1 MIEKFGVV
9 QVDFEKEGDF
19 GYLTR
24 FDLYSNKKTA
34 TIELWSSRWVGLEI
48 YKLENRD
55 IDIIYNISGY
65 KAGKIAFIFP
75 KEAFKK
81 DAIYSLDK
89 NWIEKNI
96 YDYLYLNKE
105 CDKVFISKK

>member
-1 MIEKFGVV
+1 MKNVVYPRVIEKFGVV

-55 IDIIYNISGY
+55 IDIIYNKMISPEWSI
-65 KAGKIAFIFP
+65 GKRFLWIYGGFI
-75 KEAFKK
+75 
-81 DAIYSLDK
+81 YG
-89 NWIEKNI
+89 N
-96 YDYLYLNKE
+96 
-105 CDKVFISKK
+105 

>member
-1 MIEKFGVV
+1 MDIFNFFENVVYPRVIKKFGVV

-55 IDIIYNISGY
+55 IDIIYNKMIS
-65 KAGKIAFIFP
+65 P
-75 KEAFKK
+75 DEVSEK
-81 DAIYSLDK
+81 DFFEFMEVLF
-89 NWIEKNI
+89 NGN
-96 YDYLYLNKE
+96 
-105 CDKVFISKK
+105 

>member
-1 MIEKFGVV
+1 MDIFNFFENVVYPRVIEKFGVV

-34 TIELWSSRWVGLEI
+34 TIELWSSHWVGLEI

-55 IDIIYNISGY
+55 IDI
-65 KAGKIAFIFP
+65 
-75 KEAFKK
+75 
-81 DAIYSLDK
+81 
-89 NWIEKNI
+89 
-96 YDYLYLNKE
+96 
-105 CDKVFISKK
+105 

>member
-1 MIEKFGVV
+1 MKNVVYPRVIEKFGVV

-55 IDIIYNISGY
+55 IDIIYNKMISPDEVSE
-65 KAGKIAFIFP
+65 KI
-75 KEAFKK
+75 
-81 DAIYSLDK
+81 SL
-89 NWIEKNI
+89 NLWRF
-96 YDYLYLNKE
+96 YLM
-105 CDKVFISKK
+105 VISESLIL

>member
-48 YKLENRD
+48 
-55 IDIIYNISGY
+55 I
-65 KAGKIAFIFP
+65 
-75 KEAFKK
+75 
-81 DAIYSLDK
+81 
-89 NWIEKNI
+89 
-96 YDYLYLNKE
+96 
-105 CDKVFISKK
+105 

>member
-1 MIEKFGVV
+1 MDIFNFFENVVYPRVIENFGVV
-9 QVDFEKEGDF
+9 QIDFDKEGDL

-55 IDIIYNISGY
+55 IDIIYNKMIS
-65 KAGKIAFIFP
+65 P
-75 KEAFKK
+75 EEVSEK
-81 DAIYSLDK
+81 DFFEFMEVLF
-89 NWIEKNI
+89 NGN
-96 YDYLYLNKE
+96 
-105 CDKVFISKK
+105 

>member
-1 MIEKFGVV
+1 MDIFNFFEKSLTGRVIEKFGVV

-55 IDIIYNISGY
+55 IDIIYNKMIS
-65 KAGKIAFIFP
+65 P
-75 KEAFKK
+75 DEVSEK
-81 DAIYSLDK
+81 DFFEFMEVLF
-89 NWIEKNI
+89 NGN
-96 YDYLYLNKE
+96 
-105 CDKVFISKK
+105 

>member
-24 FDLYSNKKTA
+24 FDLYSNKKIA
-34 TIELWSSRWVGLEI
+34 TIELWSSHWVGLEI

-55 IDIIYNISGY
+55 IDIIYNKMIS
-65 KAGKIAFIFP
+65 P
-75 KEAFKK
+75 DEVSEK
-81 DAIYSLDK
+81 DFFEFMEVLF
-89 NWIEKNI
+89 NRN
-96 YDYLYLNKE
+96 
-105 CDKVFISKK
+105 

>member
-1 MIEKFGVV
+1 MDIFNFFENVVYPRVIKKFGVV

-55 IDIIYNISGY
+55 IDIIYNKMISPDEVSEEDFF
-65 KAGKIAFIFP
+65 AFMEVLF
-75 KEAFKK
+75 
-81 DAIYSLDK
+81 
-89 NWIEKNI
+89 NGN
-96 YDYLYLNKE
+96 
-105 CDKVFISKK
+105 